1 MSRKEEVK
9 KAREAIDFALEL
21 AKAKKVIKNNYIEFD
36 YNGNKY
42 RVRMPTLE
50 EEELVEKKKALKLNK
65 MLSEVDE
72 EGNPVYLF
80 KKQWNELY
88 KKRGI
93 DLDEKEAR
101 IDHLNIEIE
110 TLLLE
115 LAKTKDKPE
124 IDRIEREI
132 MKRKQDIAE
141 TISYILDKYQY
152 CIEYILFFFYKKYLL
167 FLVLEKLE
175 NKKWKRV
182 YKTFEDMQK
191 EQDTKLIAT
200 ALESLS
206 YLVDLRMDNVIRT

>member
-21 AKAKKVIKNNYIEFD
+21 AKAKKIIKNNYIEFD